1 VIPAAH
7 QEAAAALEET
17 PGCSL
22 DFEGGP
28 GMSPVVGD
36 GKPVPISIES
46 FHATR
51 KRFEADTHEELPPVG
66 GLQ

>member
-1 VIPAAH
+1 
-7 QEAAAALEET
+7 
-17 PGCSL
+17 
-22 DFEGGP
+22 
-28 GMSPVVGD
+28 MR
-36 GKPVPISIES
+36 PISIES